1 MKPSPSSRPLPGGAP
16 DGPAGVATG
25 SGAHVQPDATPQD
38 HRQATTDDH
47 TVPVIDPAT
56 GAPPPPS
63 AFVRHSR
70 ALALGLTLG
79 LIGLGLAW
87 ELWLAPTGRGTWAVK
102 VLPLLP
108 VLAGLWRYRLYTYRW
123 LSLLVWLYVTEG
135 LVRGPGPGDALGRG
149 LAWAQ
154 VGLSVLL
161 FVVCTAHIRW
171 RLKHRV
177 NPPQAVQ
184 PAR

>member
-16 DGPAGVATG
+16 DGPVGVATG

-38 HRQATTDDH
+38 HRQATTDAH
-47 TVPVIDPAT
+47 TAPVIDPAT

-87 ELWLAPTGRGTWAVK
+87 ELWLAPTGHGTWAVK

-123 LSLLVWLYVTEG
+123 VALLVWLYATEG
-135 LVRGPGPGDALGRG
+135 LVHLGSSTG
-149 LAWAQ
+149 LQRWL
-154 VGLSVLL
+154 GLSEALL
-161 FVVCTAHIRW
+161 AVALFSAVTLHIRQ
-171 RLKHRV
+171 RL
-177 NPPQAVQ
+177 A
-184 PAR
+184 